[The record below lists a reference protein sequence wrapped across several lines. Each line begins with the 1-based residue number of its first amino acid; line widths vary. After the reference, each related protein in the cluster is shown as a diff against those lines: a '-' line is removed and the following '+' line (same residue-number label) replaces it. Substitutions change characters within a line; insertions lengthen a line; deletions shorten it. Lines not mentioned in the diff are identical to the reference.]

1 MKKQC
6 KPWLFSVLNILT
18 IFNLLCYISI
28 RSMWS
33 GIIRYTDEMVPYI
46 LLCII
51 VLTALAN
58 TLLSLNKKY
67 PLLLTI
73 LFSIINLVFLA
84 LNGFIISLTLD
95 ASIYFIRE
103 FIYNAGFLGIVIGI
117 YLAITYLHT
126 HAIFQKKWFPTA
138 LFLTLLLIGIFLR
151 FDFNLRGGID
161 GTPVVYAVED
171 TYQIVFQTYSKGTA
185 WVTIDGIEYN
195 ETYAG
200 YRKTEEKIH
209 KIIVPTAALDNTGEY
224 TVSTRSMI
232 LRGPYSA
239 LQGNIIS
246 NTYQWRG
253 LNAEDGLDY
262 YVLSDTHNTQK
273 SPTAAGSY
281 FGDKLDFLICCGD
294 TASWIDREE
303 DLTEMLRLAATITK
317 GQVPVVYAR
326 GNHETKGIRAH
337 EYYKYVGADE
347 ENFYYTFRIK
357 NVWGVVLDIGEDHRD
372 KYEEYYGAAKFNAY
386 RRAQTEYLDDI
397 LEHADY
403 EFNAKGVDYRIA
415 VCHIPL
421 TVKYTNDHARVYK
434 DAWIKRLNKMKL
446 TVLYGGHV
454 HQLWYIDD
462 SFEDG
467 ATLTLSPHYS
477 GKTEG
482 NASRIMTNANFPAI
496 LVSRRSEGQLLPDR
510 EFVFDNGFWGVAVT
524 SDGERTTMR
533 YTNDHHEIMD
543 NITCPW
549 YEGIDYGSEIVI
561 ENVQ

>member
-6 KPWLFSVLNILT
+6 RPWHFLALNILT

-28 RSMWS
+28 RSMWY
-33 GIIRYTDEMVPYI
+33 GIIRYTSEMIPYI
-46 LLCII
+46 LLSII
-51 VLTALAN
+51 ILTALGH

-67 PLLLTI
+67 PLI
-73 LFSIINLVFLA
+73 AAVFFFIINCFFLA
-84 LNGFIISLTLD
+84 LNGLIISLKLD
-95 ASIYFIRE
+95 ALMYFLRE
-103 FIYNAGFLGIVIGI
+103 FLYSAGFLAIIGGI
-117 YLAITYLHT
+117 YLAIIYLHT
-126 HAIFQKKWFPTA
+126 HAIFQKKWFPTF
-138 LFLTLLLIGIFLR
+138 LFLTLLITGILLR
-151 FDFNLRGGID
+151 YNFNLRDGID

-171 TYQIVFQTYSKGTA
+171 TYQIVFQTHSKGSA

-200 YRKTEEKIH
+200 YRTTENKIH
-209 KIIVPTAALDNTGEY
+209 KIIVPTAALDHAGEY

-232 LRGPYSA
+232 LRGPFGA
-239 LQGNIIS
+239 LQKKTIS
-246 NTYQWRG
+246 KTYYWRG

-273 SPTAAGSY
+273 SPAAAGSY

-303 DLTEMLRLAATITK
+303 DLTQMLRLAASITR

-326 GNHETKGIRAH
+326 GNHETKGVLAH
-337 EYYKYVGADE
+337 EYYKYVGAND

-372 KYEEYYGAAKFNAY
+372 GHEEYYDAAKFNAY
-386 RRAQTEYLDDI
+386 RRAQTEFLDDI
-397 LEHADY
+397 IKNSKY

-415 VCHIPL
+415 ICHIPL
-421 TVKYTNDHARVYK
+421 TLKYTNDHARAYK

-446 TVLYGGHV
+446 TILYSGHV

-462 SFEDG
+462 AFEDG
-467 ATLTLSPHYS
+467 ASLTLSPHYS

-482 NASRIMTNANFPAI
+482 NASRIMTNAKFPAI
-496 LVSRRSEGQLLPDR
+496 LVSRRSEGQLLLYP
-510 EFVFDNGFWGVAVT
+510 EHVFDNGFWGLAVS
-524 SDGERTTMR
+524 SDGKYTTMK
-533 YTNDHHEIMD
+533 YTNEQHEIME

-549 YEGIDYGSEIVI
+549 FEGIDYGSEIMI
-561 ENVQ
+561 KNK

>member
-6 KPWLFSVLNILT
+6 KPWLFFALNILT

-33 GIIRYTDEMVPYI
+33 GIIRYTAEMVPY
-46 LLCII
+46 LLLSVII
-51 VLTALAN
+51 LTALGH
-58 TLLSLNKKY
+58 TLLSLNRKY
-67 PLLLTI
+67 PLLLAI
-73 LFSIINLVFLA
+73 LFFIINLFFLA

-103 FIYNAGFLGIVIGI
+103 FIYNAGFLGIIIGI

-126 HAIFQKKWFPTA
+126 HAVFQKKWFPTA
-138 LFLTLLLIGIFLR
+138 LFLTLLLIGVFLR
-151 FDFNLRGGID
+151 YDFNLRGGID

-171 TYQIVFQTYSKGTA
+171 TYQIVFQTHSKGTA

-303 DLTEMLRLAATITK
+303 DLTEILRLAATITQ
-317 GQVPVVYAR
+317 GQVPVIYAR
-326 GNHETKGIRAH
+326 GNHETKGILAH
-337 EYYKYVGADE
+337 EYYKYVGADK

-386 RRAQTEYLDDI
+386 RRTQTEFLDDI

-462 SFEDG
+462 AFEDG

-496 LVSRRSEGQLLPDR
+496 LVSRRSEGQLLTDR
-510 EFVFDNGFWGVAVT
+510 EFVFDNGFWGLAVT

-533 YTNDHHEIMD
+533 YTNDHHEVMN

-549 YEGIDYGSEIVI
+549 YEGIDYGSEIII
-561 ENVQ
+561 ENAK